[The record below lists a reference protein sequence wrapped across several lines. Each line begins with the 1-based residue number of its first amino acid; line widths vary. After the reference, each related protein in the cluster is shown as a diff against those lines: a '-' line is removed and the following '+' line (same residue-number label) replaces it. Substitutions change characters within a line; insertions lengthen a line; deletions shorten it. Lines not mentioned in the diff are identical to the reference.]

1 MYISVKIGGV
11 YFLCLV
17 RPLGYAVG
25 LGSTSSP
32 VQPCS
37 SSNRRLL
44 ESVSK
49 SSAPASMKKPPLTPR
64 LKMTV
69 SRYTGCPYCPHSSR
83 ARELW
88 LKLYGWEL
96 GGLNVVSS
104 V

>member
-1 MYISVKIGGV
+1 MVGFGSTR
-11 YFLCLV
+11 
-17 RPLGYAVG
+17 RPL
-25 LGSTSSP
+25 
-32 VQPCS
+32 QPYCIS
-37 SSNRRLL
+37 KRIVF

-83 ARELW
+83 VRELW

-96 GGLNVVSS
+96 GGLLK
-104 V
+104 